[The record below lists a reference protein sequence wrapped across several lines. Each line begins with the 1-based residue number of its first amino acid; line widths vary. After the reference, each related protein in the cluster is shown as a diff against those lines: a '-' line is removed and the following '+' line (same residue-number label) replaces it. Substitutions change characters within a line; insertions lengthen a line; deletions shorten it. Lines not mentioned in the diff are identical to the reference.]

1 MCNCRRTRPA
11 VELKSTIE
19 HAVKQNAE
27 LDAKRSGGRMAD
39 GDVTLERNVRAWT
52 ERLDVEN
59 GVWSVPGVREFD
71 DRLVA
76 TPATA

>member
-1 MCNCRRTRPA
+1 
-11 VELKSTIE
+11 
-19 HAVKQNAE
+19 
-27 LDAKRSGGRMAD
+27 MAD